1 MHLGFRHCC
10 IMHSELIPHLTAH
23 ENKLHYF
30 SISNFSLLNETLQLL
45 AKCMWTLTDAF
56 PFVCHTNG
64 SAEQARGSP

>member
-10 IMHSELIPHLTAH
+10 IMHSELIARLTAH

-30 SISNFSLLNETLQLL
+30 SISNFSLLNETSQLL
-45 AKCMWTLTDAF
+45 AECTRTLTDAF
-56 PFVCHTNG
+56 PFVCHSYG